1 MSTPRFSFSPDQLR
15 NMATDV
21 LAEARSKGATSA
33 EMEISEGVG
42 LSVSVRKGEVET
54 IEHNRDKGVS
64 VTVYIGQRKGFA
76 STSDFSPAA
85 LKTTVEAARNIAR
98 FTAADDCAGLAD
110 AALLARDVTDPH
122 LLYPWDI
129 DVPRAIEIARN
140 TEAAAFAVSPMIRNS
155 EGATVSGQ
163 QSQFVYA
170 NSNGFMG
177 GYPSSRH
184 YVSCSVIAAKSA
196 RAKNAMQRDDWYAS
210 VRDARDF
217 PPGVRIGDYAARR
230 ALARIGSRRISTR
243 QCPVLFEAPLASG
256 LVGSLV
262 SAVSGGSLYRKTTF
276 LLDSLG
282 QQVFPKNVTITEDP
296 NVRKGFA
303 SGPFDDEGV
312 QTRKRD
318 VVRNGVLQGYF
329 LGSYSARKL
338 GMATTGNAG
347 GCHNLMLQSTVRD
360 DFAAML
366 RRLGTGL
373 LVTDLIGH
381 GVNMTTGDYSRGAA
395 GFWVENGAIV
405 HPVEEITIAGNLKEM
420 YLGID
425 AVGGDLITRG
435 STTTGSVLIERMTVA
450 GE

>member
-1 MSTPRFSFSPDQLR
+1 MSTPRFSFTPDQLR
-15 NMATDV
+15 NMAAGV
-21 LAEARSKGATSA
+21 LAEAKAQGATSA

-42 LSVSVRKGEVET
+42 LSVTVRKGEVET

-64 VTVYIGQRKGFA
+64 VTVYIGQRRGNA

-98 FTAADDCAGLAD
+98 FTAEDDCAGLAD
-110 AALLARDVTDPH
+110 AALLARDVADPK

-129 DVPRAIEIARN
+129 DVPRAIEMARD
-140 TEAAAFAVSPMIRNS
+140 TEAAALALSPMIRNS
-155 EGATVSGQ
+155 EGASVSGQ

-177 GYPSSRH
+177 GYPASRH

-196 RAKNAMQRDDWYAS
+196 HAKNAMQRDDWYAS

-217 PPGVRIGDYAARR
+217 PAGASIGDYAARR
-230 ALARIGSRRISTR
+230 ALARIGSRRLSTR
-243 QCPVLFEAPLASG
+243 QCPVLFEAPLAGG

-276 LLDSLG
+276 LLDALG
-282 QQVFPKNVTITEDP
+282 TQILPKNVTITEDP
-296 NVRKGFA
+296 GVRKGFA

-312 QTRKRD
+312 ATKKRD
-318 VVRNGVLQGYF
+318 IVRNGELKGYF

-338 GMATTGNAG
+338 GMTSTGNAG
-347 GCHNLMLQSTVRD
+347 GSHNLVLQPTVRD

-366 RRLGTGL
+366 KRMGTGL

-381 GVNMTTGDYSRGAA
+381 GINLTTGDYSRGAA
-395 GFWVENGAIV
+395 GFWVEHGEIV

-420 YLGID
+420 YLGL
-425 AVGGDLITRG
+425 AAAGSDLITRG
-435 STTTGSVLIERMTVA
+435 STTAGSVLIERMTVA

>member
-1 MSTPRFSFSPDQLR
+1 MSTSRFSFSPDQLR
-15 NMATDV
+15 SMAANT
-21 LAEARSKGATSA
+21 LAAAKSQGASA
-33 EMEISEGVG
+33 AEVDISEGVG
-42 LSVSVRKGEVET
+42 LSVTARKGQVET
-54 IEHNRDKGVS
+54 IEHNRDKGIS
-64 VTVYIGQRKGFA
+64 VTVYIGQCKGFA

-85 LKTTVEAARNIAR
+85 LETTVEAARNIAR

-110 AALLARDVTDPH
+110 PALLAHKPADPG

-129 DVPRAIEIARN
+129 DVPGAIDLARH
-140 TEAAAFAVSPMIRNS
+140 TEAAALAVSPMIRNS
-155 EGATVSGQ
+155 EGATVSAQ
-163 QSQFVYA
+163 QSQFIYA

-196 RAKNAMQRDDWYAS
+196 RNKGAMQRDDWYVS

-217 PPGVRIGDYAARR
+217 PDMARIGDYAGHR

-243 QCPVLFEAPLASG
+243 QCPVLFEAPLATG

-262 SAVSGGSLYRKTTF
+262 AAASGGSLYRKTSF
-276 LLDSLG
+276 LLDTLG
-282 QQVFPKNVTITEDP
+282 KQVFARNITITEDP
-296 NVRKGFA
+296 NVRKGSA

-338 GMATTGNAG
+338 GMTTTGNAG
-347 GCHNLMLQSTVRD
+347 GCHNLVLQPTVKD
-360 DFAAML
+360 DFVALL

-373 LVTDLIGH
+373 LVTDLIGQ
-381 GVNMTTGDYSRGAA
+381 GTNLTTGDYSRGAA
-395 GFWVENGAIV
+395 GFWVQNGEIV

-420 YLGID
+420 YLGMV
-425 AVGGDLITRG
+425 AVGSDLITRG
-435 STTTGSVLIERMTVA
+435 STTTGSILIDRMTVA
-450 GE
+450 GA